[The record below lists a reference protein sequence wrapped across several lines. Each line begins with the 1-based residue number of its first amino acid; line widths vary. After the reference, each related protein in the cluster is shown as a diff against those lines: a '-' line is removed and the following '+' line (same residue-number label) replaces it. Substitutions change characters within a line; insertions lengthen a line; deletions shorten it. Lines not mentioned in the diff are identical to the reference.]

1 MVIYYKDSKSNKVM
15 KTLLKTT
22 SIKIPQELLDS
33 LQELANKDQRVN
45 SRNDL
50 IKNILFDYVE
60 ANNEK

>member
-1 MVIYYKDSKSNKVM
+1 M